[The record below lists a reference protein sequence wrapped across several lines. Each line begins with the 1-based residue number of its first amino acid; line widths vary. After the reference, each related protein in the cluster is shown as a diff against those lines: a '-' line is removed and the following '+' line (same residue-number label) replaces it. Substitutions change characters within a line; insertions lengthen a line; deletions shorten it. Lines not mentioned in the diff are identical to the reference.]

1 MKKSL
6 LALAVLGTLAGAA
19 AAQSSVTLYGRV
31 DLSVARNLGTDYM
44 VMQNGSGSRLGVRG
58 VEDLGGGLKAI
69 FNIEHRFAADVGQTG
84 SNNNA
89 GNAGSTAM
97 WHGRS
102 IVGLQ
107 GGFGEV
113 RFGRE
118 YTTNF
123 LYVQLGADP
132 WVYDTVAANGS
143 LGGGIDTVRSNN
155 SITYSSPTVGG
166 FRGHFQWVMDETPG
180 NDTNGSYNLALTY
193 GAGPLSL
200 GFGRID
206 RDDFA
211 DWNMLTA
218 AYNFGAFK
226 LIGGYGFGSFDATD
240 TDVRDLHIAAT
251 MPIGGGEARVSYNKL
266 ETKDPDAD
274 ISSKFGLGYHYA
286 MSKRTTVYADYAR
299 DGELTDNKWGFDV
312 GIKHNF

>member
-6 LALAVLGTLAGAA
+6 LALAVLGAFAGAA

-31 DLSVARNLGTDYM
+31 DLSAARNLGTDYI

-58 VEDLGGGLKAI
+58 VEDLGGGLKAT
-69 FNIEHRFAADVGQTG
+69 FNIEHRFAADVGDTG
-84 SNNNA
+84 SSNNA
-89 GNAGSTAM
+89 DNKSSFSF

-102 IVGLQ
+102 IVGLM

-118 YTTNF
+118 HTTNF
-123 LYVQLGADP
+123 LYVQLAADP
-132 WVYDTVAANGS
+132 WGYDTVAANGS
-143 LGGGIDTVRSNN
+143 LGGLIDTVRSNN

-180 NDTNGSYNLALTY
+180 NGSNGSYNFALTY
-193 GAGPLSL
+193 GAGPLNL

-206 RDDFA
+206 RDDVA
-211 DWNMLTA
+211 DWNILTA
-218 AYNFGAFK
+218 AYDFGAFK
-226 LIGGYGFGSFDATD
+226 LIGAYGFGEIDATN
-240 TDVRDLHIAAT
+240 VKHRDYHIAAT
-251 MPIGGGEARVSYNKL
+251 MPVGGGEARVSYNKL
-266 ETKDPDAD
+266 ETKDPDSD
-274 ISSKFGLGYHYA
+274 VSSKFGLGYHYPL
-286 MSKRTTVYADYAR
+286 SKRTTVYADYAR

>member
-1 MKKSL
+1 
-6 LALAVLGTLAGAA
+6 
-19 AAQSSVTLYGRV
+19 
-31 DLSVARNLGTDYM
+31 
-44 VMQNGSGSRLGVRG
+44 MQNGSGSRLGVRG
-58 VEDLGGGLKAI
+58 VEDLGGGLKAT
-69 FNIEHRFAADVGQTG
+69 FNIEHRFAADVGNTG
-84 SNNNA
+84 TNNNA
-89 GNAGSTAM
+89 ANAATTPM
-97 WHGRS
+97 WNGRS

-123 LYVQLGADP
+123 LYVQLAADP
-132 WVYDTVAANGS
+132 WGYDTVAANGS
-143 LGGGIDTVRSNN
+143 LGGTVDTVRSNN

-180 NDTNGSYNLALTY
+180 TDTNGSYNLALTY

-206 RDDFA
+206 RDNFA

-226 LIGGYGFGSFDATD
+226 LIGGYGFGKYDDSVVLPPTSPVNGGDK
-240 TDVRDLHIAAT
+240 VRDYHIAAT
-251 MPIGGGEARVSYNKL
+251 MPVGGGEARVSYNKL
-266 ETKDPDAD
+266 ENRTADTD

-299 DGELTDNKWGFDV
+299 DGELTDNKWGFDF

>member
-31 DLSVARNLGTDYM
+31 DLSLARNLGTDYM

-58 VEDLGGGLKAI
+58 VEDLGGGLKAV
-69 FNIEHRFAADVGQTG
+69 FNIEHRFAADVGNTG
-84 SNNNA
+84 TNNNA
-89 GNAGSTAM
+89 ANAATTPM
-97 WHGRS
+97 WNGRS

-123 LYVQLGADP
+123 LYVQLAADP
-132 WVYDTVAANGS
+132 WGYDTVAANGS
-143 LGGGIDTVRSNN
+143 LGGAIDTVRSNN

-193 GAGPLSL
+193 GAGPLNV

-206 RDDFA
+206 RDDVA
-211 DWNMLTA
+211 EWNILTA
-218 AYNFGAFK
+218 AYDFGAFK
-226 LIGGYGFGSFDATD
+226 LIGAYGFGKIDATD
-240 TDVRDLHIAAT
+240 VKHRDYHIAAT
-251 MPIGGGEARVSYNKL
+251 APIGGGEFRASYNKL
-266 ETKDPDAD
+266 ETRNPSSDV
-274 ISSKFGLGYHYA
+274 SSKFGLGYHYN
-286 MSKRTTVYADYAR
+286 MSKRTTLYADYAR